1 MSRVFITSNRMRK
14 DTYTGIMKPI
24 VDLRPA
30 EQFGQLSAVFDHEM
44 EPTTRDDLKRARERL
59 QDFDPDEDFILPNG
73 SPLATLATGIILGEM
88 RKGETVQTLI
98 WDKMHMRY
106 QMGVIEL

>member
-14 DTYTGIMKPI
+14 DTHTGTMKPI

-44 EPTTRDDLKRARERL
+44 EPNNKSDLVRARDRL
-59 QDFDPDEDFILPNG
+59 AEFDPDEDYILPNG

-106 QMGVIEL
+106 QLGVIEL